1 MIGIL
6 IFNCTKNLG
15 IVIVL
20 AAYRAHVTPVNTITW
35 NPFYPKVFLRW
46 LSFHFDF
53 LTLCSSHDIIF
64 PLSCASEYNVLLWHM
79 DHQIPVLR

>member
-46 LSFHFDF
+46 LTFHFDF
-53 LTLCSSHDIIF
+53 
-64 PLSCASEYNVLLWHM
+64 
-79 DHQIPVLR
+79 